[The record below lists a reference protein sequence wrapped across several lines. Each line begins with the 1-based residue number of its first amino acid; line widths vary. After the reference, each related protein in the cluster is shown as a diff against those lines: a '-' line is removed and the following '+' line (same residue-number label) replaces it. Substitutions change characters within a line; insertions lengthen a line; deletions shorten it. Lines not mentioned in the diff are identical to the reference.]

1 MCGIAGIV
9 FQHAGASPQRSH
21 LRAMAETI
29 VHRGPDEDG
38 IEIRG
43 RAGFAM
49 RRLAIIDVEGGSQPL
64 FNEDRSIFVVCN
76 GEVYNFRELRSKL
89 EAKGHVFSCDSDVE
103 VIVHAYE
110 EYGLDF
116 PSHLNGMFAIALF
129 DEPRQRLVLVRD
141 PIGIKPLYYSDTGR
155 HLVFGSE
162 IKTLLASGLVARDL
176 DLESVSEFITWEYV
190 PGEGTL
196 LGNVRK
202 LEPGRMLTLEADG
215 SGPRIREYWDVPDGP
230 EDEDISE
237 SDWVE
242 RVDAKL
248 RECVRRQL
256 VSDVPLGAFLSG
268 GVDSSLIVAAMG
280 EARAFSIGFEDSSY
294 DELPWA
300 RRVADRLGVDLTSEI
315 VDPKIVELFQ
325 GLVEHLDDPIG
336 DFSIFPTYLVSR
348 LAREHV
354 TVVLSGDGGDEL
366 FGGYDTYLAD
376 SWARLYRRL
385 PRALRQ
391 KVVEPAV
398 QSMRPRAQKKGLV
411 NKARHFVSGVEH
423 AEGLGH
429 ARWRKFATDALREA
443 LFSPD
448 VSSHLGRSVD
458 RHILALRERAVSR
471 DPLNRNLYVD
481 LRSYLSDNIL
491 LKVDRMSMATSLEAR
506 VPYLDTE
513 MVELAFRIPA
523 RSKIARGRTKRLLK
537 RVAERH
543 LPHEC
548 VYRPKQGFSVPIKN
562 WLAVDLRPL
571 AEDLLSE
578 QRLRRE
584 GIFSPPRVRAL
595 WDEHVAGQANHSHI
609 LWSLM
614 VFQAWS
620 ERWLV
625 TR

>member
-1 MCGIAGIV
+1 
-9 FQHAGASPQRSH
+9 
-21 LRAMAETI
+21 MAETI

-162 IKTLLASGLVARDL
+162 SKALLASGLVARDL

>member
-1 MCGIAGIV
+1 
-9 FQHAGASPQRSH
+9 
-21 LRAMAETI
+21 MAETI

-162 IKTLLASGLVARDL
+162 IKALLASGLVARDL

>member
-1 MCGIAGIV
+1 
-9 FQHAGASPQRSH
+9 
-21 LRAMAETI
+21 
-29 VHRGPDEDG
+29 
-38 IEIRG
+38 
-43 RAGFAM
+43 
-49 RRLAIIDVEGGSQPL
+49 
-64 FNEDRSIFVVCN
+64 
-76 GEVYNFRELRSKL
+76 
-89 EAKGHVFSCDSDVE
+89 
-103 VIVHAYE
+103 
-110 EYGLDF
+110 
-116 PSHLNGMFAIALF
+116 
-129 DEPRQRLVLVRD
+129 
-141 PIGIKPLYYSDTGR
+141 
-155 HLVFGSE
+155 
-162 IKTLLASGLVARDL
+162 
-176 DLESVSEFITWEYV
+176 
-190 PGEGTL
+190 
-196 LGNVRK
+196 
-202 LEPGRMLTLEADG
+202 MLTLEADG

>member
-162 IKTLLASGLVARDL
+162 IKALLASGLVARDL